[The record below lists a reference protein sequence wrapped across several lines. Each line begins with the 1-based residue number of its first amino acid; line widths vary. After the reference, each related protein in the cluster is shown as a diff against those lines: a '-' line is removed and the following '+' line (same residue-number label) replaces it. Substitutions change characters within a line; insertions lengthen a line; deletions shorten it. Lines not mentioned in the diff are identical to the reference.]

1 MARLRRARTRP
12 DDAVW
17 DIAVR
22 LLDDRD
28 LRHRHPQHRSSVAV
42 AAGSHVHVLRL
53 RDLHRRRGRHAPQR
67 SPVSDGGFR
76 SDARHAA
83 AGDRDRHSRRGSRCR
98 AVSGLF
104 RLHQFPSRLRQL
116 PHALDDADCFPLRG
130 DPDFRS
136 ADRAVHRRAARQ
148 RHPQRLRPP
157 RAARRAG
164 AHHADRPDC
173 EGGALVSA
181 PLILALMTVLFL
193 VFGYMGVPV
202 AFSLMAGVLVGAMFT
217 DVSMPAI
224 IQKMFDGVDN
234 EALLAIPFFLLVGEL
249 MSSANVVMRV
259 ANLALALVG
268 HIRGGLS
275 QVVTVFSMMFSEMS
289 GSTTADVAVI
299 SRALGGPMKR
309 ESYDP
314 PFIPAI
320 IAAASTI
327 AALVPPSITAVVYFA
342 VGNVSIAGLFMA
354 GVVPG
359 LMIGFGLMI
368 YCYFF
373 GPPGT
378 RKPRASMRQVMFATG
393 DAALPLMIPVI
404 LLGGILTGWFT
415 PTEAGVVA
423 VIWIIAV
430 VIPALNRG
438 HFRKIP
444 YDFCLAGL
452 IFSLPLITIGAAN
465 AFGWMLA
472 YLRGAIVIADWITSI
487 AGNDPQYMMLLLVL
501 LFTVIGDFIEPVPT
515 IIIFMPLV
523 NTLTQAGD
531 INGVHMGVVLIAT
544 LAFGLITPPY
554 GLVLL
559 MASKFVGVSFGKA
572 LRAALPIYV
581 VFLVTIA
588 FAIYFPKA
596 VLWLP
601 KQVNPASVGC
611 FKNPSG
617 PGYIWPP

>member
-1 MARLRRARTRP
+1 M
-12 DDAVW
+12 
-17 DIAVR
+17 
-22 LLDDRD
+22 
-28 LRHRHPQHRSSVAV
+28 S
-42 AAGSHVHVLRL
+42 
-53 RDLHRRRGRHAPQR
+53 
-67 SPVSDGGFR
+67 F
-76 SDARHAA
+76 
-83 AGDRDRHSRRGSRCR
+83 CF
-98 AVSGLF
+98 LF
-104 RLHQFPSRLRQL
+104 
-116 PHALDDADCFPLRG
+116 
-130 DPDFRS
+130 
-136 ADRAVHRRAARQ
+136 
-148 RHPQRLRPP
+148 
-157 RAARRAG
+157 
-164 AHHADRPDC
+164 
-173 EGGALVSA
+173 
-181 PLILALMTVLFL
+181 
-193 VFGYMGVPV
+193 FGYLGVPV
-202 AFSLMAGVLVGAMFT
+202 PFSLMAGVFVGAMLT
-217 DVSMPAI
+217 DVSLAAI
-224 IQKMFDGVDN
+224 IQKVFDGVDS

-249 MSSANVVMRV
+249 MSSANVVVRI
-259 ANLALALVG
+259 ANLSLSLVG

-275 QVVTVFSMMFSEMS
+275 QVVVVFSMFFSEMS
-289 GSTTADVAVI
+289 GSTTADVAVM
-299 SRALGGPMKR
+299 SRALGGPMKK
-309 ESYDP
+309 EGYS
-314 PFIPAI
+314 PAF

-327 AALVPPSITAVVYFA
+327 AALVPPSITAVVYGA

-359 LMIGFGLMI
+359 MMIGFGLMI

-373 GPPGT
+373 GPTGL
-378 RKPRASMRQVMFATG
+378 RKQRAPLRQVMFAAG

-438 HFRKIP
+438 HLAKIP

-487 AGNDPQYMMLLLVL
+487 AGSDPHIMMLLMVL
-501 LFTVIGDFIEPVPT
+501 LFTIIGDFIEPVPT

-523 NTLTQAGD
+523 NALTLAGD
-531 INGVHMGVVLIAT
+531 INPVHMGVVLIAT

-559 MASKFVGVSFGKA
+559 MASKFVGVRFSQA

-581 VFLVTIA
+581 VFLGTIA
-588 FAIYFPKA
+588 FAIYFPNV

-601 KQVNPASVGC
+601 KQVIPESVGC

-617 PGYIWPP
+617 SGYICPP